1 MVAAD
6 ALTILGGAIAGKHLP
21 ERFIQL
27 TAAALFLAF
36 GVGMLVGGIFPAAP
50 IPVVVGS
57 AVVVVLF
64 GVVLRPMPQRLRPAA
79 MRAAPVSLTS
89 QNLVTSAG

>member
-1 MVAAD
+1 
-6 ALTILGGAIAGKHLP
+6 
-21 ERFIQL
+21 
-27 TAAALFLAF
+27 
-36 GVGMLVGGIFPAAP
+36 MLVGGVFPAAP

-57 AVVVVLF
+57 AVVVLF

-79 MRAAPVSLTS
+79 MRAEPVSLTS

>member
-1 MVAAD
+1 
-6 ALTILGGAIAGKHLP
+6 
-21 ERFIQL
+21 
-27 TAAALFLAF
+27 LFLAF
-36 GVGMLVGGIFPAAP
+36 GASGMLVGGLFPAAP